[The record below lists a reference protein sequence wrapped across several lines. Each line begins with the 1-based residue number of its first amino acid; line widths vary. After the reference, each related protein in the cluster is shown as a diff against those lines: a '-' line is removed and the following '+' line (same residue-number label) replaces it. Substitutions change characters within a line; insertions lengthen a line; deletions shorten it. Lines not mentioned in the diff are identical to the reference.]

1 MASTLIW
8 MNLGI
13 VIVTA
18 IVFVI
23 MVTKTKAKED
33 KAFALK
39 QRKKK
44 LNRFAR
50 YYNNILVRGRFRRIV
65 EMYASLSCY
74 DSDTVKVESVTLFER
89 NVIVTIIAPIV
100 AAVVMKDVTI
110 TILMVTMAMVYY
122 ESTVESENDKIY
134 MKLMEEISMNIAS
147 VREKYMET
155 DNIPLAVLYSEKSKY
170 LEVPLNNI
178 YRILTDTDGAERLEQ
193 FQHSYPVPILKTFAN
208 TCSIVNENGAVK
220 HEDGS
225 DSFSEDMQT
234 LRQECDTE
242 IRRLTKTRIAFKS
255 LKQLALAGLVICPA
269 CEWYLLTQI
278 PGTAVLLKGFYGLVV
293 HTALMLST
301 IYVYHWITTVNR
313 PSVVNQIDKIQSIDN
328 LSKNKRVYEQVQKII
343 PKKYKTIS
351 KLEVLIK
358 DSLSSKD
365 LRYIYTCKPVF
376 AAGAFIAALVVL
388 AFGTITIRDS
398 FKNNYNSLSFLPQ
411 NVTESQYIQ
420 LQRMDDE
427 FLELT
432 WDQYEEYDD
441 PTLLEHVKS
450 RISGI
455 SDSDA
460 DTQMKRLRS
469 KYEAYHNAV
478 YKWWWWLVAY
488 VAALV
493 AWRIPEFSLKQRK
506 KLVEFEAQNDV
517 SQLQTMMIVLSET
530 KMDVYKAICWL
541 EKQAAVHKAAIRK
554 CHYSYIADPIAALN
568 ELEMK
573 SPINDF
579 KRMTRKLKSAVY
591 TLSLNDAFSD
601 MKLDKS
607 QSLTIREMLRNEELE
622 ERKNSAKL
630 VAIVPAAIALIGC
643 MVAPIL
649 ILGVTEITDT
659 LSNLQGFGM

>member
-100 AAVVMKDVTI
+100 AAIVMKDVTI

-170 LEVPLNNI
+170 LEVPLNNV

-255 LKQLALAGLVICPA
+255 LKQLALAGLIICPA

-376 AAGAFIAALVVL
+376 AAGAFIAALVIL

-607 QSLTIREMLRNEELE
+607 QSLAIREMLRNEELE

>member
-100 AAVVMKDVTI
+100 AAIVMKDVTI

-328 LSKNKRVYEQVQKII
+328 LSKNKRVYERVQKII

-607 QSLTIREMLRNEELE
+607 QSLAIREMLRNEELE

>member
-89 NVIVTIIAPIV
+89 NVIVAVIAPIV

-488 VAALV
+488 IVALV
-493 AWRIPEFSLKQRK
+493 AWRVPEFSLKQRK

-607 QSLTIREMLRNEELE
+607 QSLAIREMLRNEELE

>member
-89 NVIVTIIAPIV
+89 NVIVAVIAPIV

-488 VAALV
+488 IAALV

-607 QSLTIREMLRNEELE
+607 QSLAIREMLRNEELE

>member
-1 MASTLIW
+1 MSSTLIY

-13 VIVTA
+13 VVVTA

-33 KAFALK
+33 AAFAAK

-44 LNRFAR
+44 INRFAR
-50 YYNNILVRGRFRRIV
+50 YYNNLLVRGRFRRIV
-65 EMYASLSCY
+65 EMFASLSCY
-74 DSDTVKVESVTLFER
+74 DSDTVKVESVQLFER
-89 NVIVTIIAPIV
+89 NVIVALIAPIV
-100 AAVVMKDVTI
+100 AAVVMKDITI
-110 TILMVTMAMVYY
+110 TILMAFMGMVYY
-122 ESTVESENDKIY
+122 ESTIEGENDKIY
-134 MKLMEEISMNIAS
+134 MKLMEDISMNIAS

-170 LEVPLNNI
+170 LEVPLNNV
-178 YRILTDTDGAERLEQ
+178 YRILTDTDGADRLEK

-208 TCSIVNENGAVK
+208 TCYIVNENGAVK

-242 IRRLTKTRIAFKS
+242 IRRLTKQRIAFKS
-255 LKQLALAGLVICPA
+255 LKQLSLSGLLICPA
-269 CEWYLLTQI
+269 AEWYLLTQI

-293 HTALMLST
+293 HTLLMVAT
-301 IYVYHWITTVNR
+301 IYVYHWISTVNR
-313 PSVVNQIDKIQSIDN
+313 PSVVNQIDKIQAIDN
-328 LSKNKRVYEQVQKII
+328 LSKRKKVYEKVQTII

-351 KLEVLIK
+351 KLDVLIK

-365 LRYIYTCKPVF
+365 LRYIYTCKPIF
-376 AAGAFIAALVVL
+376 AAFAFVAAMIVL
-388 AFGTITIRDS
+388 AFGTITIRDN
-398 FKNNYNSLSFLPQ
+398 FKNNYGSLSFIPQ
-411 NVTESQYIQ
+411 SLTESQQIQ
-420 LQRMDDE
+420 LQKMDDE
-427 FLELT
+427 FIKIT
-432 WDQYEEYDD
+432 WKEYDEYDD
-441 PTLLEHVKS
+441 TMLEDYVKA

-460 DTQMKRLRS
+460 NTQMKRLRQ
-469 KYEAYHNAV
+469 KYEGYHNAV

-488 VAALV
+488 VAALI
-493 AWRIPEFSLKQRK
+493 AWRFPEFSLNQRK

-530 KMDVYKAICWL
+530 KMDVYKALCWL

-568 ELEMK
+568 ELELK

-579 KRMTRKLKSAVY
+579 KRLVRKLKSAVY
-591 TLSLNDAFSD
+591 TLSLNEAFSD
-601 MKLDKS
+601 MKLDKA
-607 QSLTIREMLRNEELE
+607 QSLAIREMLRNEELE
-622 ERKNSAKL
+622 ERKNSAKM
-630 VAIVPAAIALIGC
+630 VAIAPPAIALIGC

-659 LSNLQGFGM
+659 LSNLDNFGV

>member
-13 VIVTA
+13 VVVTA

-100 AAVVMKDVTI
+100 AAIVMKDVTI

-432 WDQYEEYDD
+432 WDQYGEYDD

-607 QSLTIREMLRNEELE
+607 QSLAIREMLRNEELE

>member
-100 AAVVMKDVTI
+100 AAIVMKDVTI

-170 LEVPLNNI
+170 LEVPLNNV

-255 LKQLALAGLVICPA
+255 LKQLALAGLIICPA

-607 QSLTIREMLRNEELE
+607 QSLAIREMLRNEELE

>member
-89 NVIVTIIAPIV
+89 NVIVAVIAPIV

-488 VAALV
+488 IAALV
-493 AWRIPEFSLKQRK
+493 AWRVPEFSLKQRK

-554 CHYSYIADPIAALN
+554 CHYSYIADPIAALD

-607 QSLTIREMLRNEELE
+607 QSLAIREMLRNEELE